1 MSCTDFGDVQQA
13 ARADVIHA
21 ILVFLHLLEA
31 DTEPIVERRL
41 AHVQHNSAPTHT
53 TADVFVDGIGGSF
66 LHHLNRMRA
75 EGLARKALLPHPYLV
90 PYARSPASP
99 LPGAVNARP
108 AEDSS
113 IAAVQIGSSG
123 VASLIRSTPLAPPR
137 SQTSRISSSP
147 RSFSPS

>member
-66 LHHLNRMRA
+66 LHHLNRRRA
-75 EGLARKALLPHPYLV
+75 EGLARQTLVPHPYPL
-90 PYARSPASP
+90 PLARLPAAPRPGTQNARSCRGWLRA
-99 LPGAVNARP
+99 
-108 AEDSS
+108 
-113 IAAVQIGSSG
+113 
-123 VASLIRSTPLAPPR
+123 
-137 SQTSRISSSP
+137 
-147 RSFSPS
+147 

>member
-41 AHVQHNSAPTHT
+41 APTHT
-53 TADVFVDGIGGSF
+53 TADVFVDGIGESF
-66 LHHLNRMRA
+66 LHHLNRRRA

-99 LPGAVNARP
+99 RPGTMNARSSR
-108 AEDSS
+108 DSS
-113 IAAVQIGSSG
+113 IAAVQIGTSG
-123 VASLIRSTPLAPPR
+123 WAPRIRSMP
-137 SQTSRISSSP
+137 
-147 RSFSPS
+147 